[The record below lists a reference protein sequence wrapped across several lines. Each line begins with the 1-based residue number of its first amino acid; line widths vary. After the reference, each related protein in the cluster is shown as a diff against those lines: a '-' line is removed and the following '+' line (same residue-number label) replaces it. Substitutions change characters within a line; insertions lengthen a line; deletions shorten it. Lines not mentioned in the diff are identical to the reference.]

1 MSKLTLY
8 PVLNVDELIRPDEAE
23 MLTFNSPAMSFFTD
37 FMRTEPL
44 VIEADLPAAAA
55 RQGMLT
61 THVRLQLVVDKHG
74 AFIGVISAQDL
85 SEQAIVRHI
94 GERRVARE
102 DIRVADLMT
111 RKQDL
116 LALHIGEVEHASIGD
131 VVAFLKDNHQ
141 QHCLVVDEPRHQVR
155 GIFSASDISRRLHL
169 PIDIQEQS
177 SFYKVFSQVEQDR
190 PVMRA

>member
-1 MSKLTLY
+1 MTKLTLY
-8 PVLNVDELIRPDEAE
+8 PVLNVDELVRPDQAE
-23 MLTFNSPAMSFFTD
+23 LLTVASPAMAFFTD

-44 VIEADLPAAAA
+44 VIEAELAAAAA
-55 RQGMLT
+55 RQVMLT
-61 THVRLQLVVDKHG
+61 THVRLQLVVDKQG
-74 AFIGVISAQDL
+74 AFVGVISAQDL

-94 GERRVARE
+94 GERRVARD

-131 VVAFLKDNHQ
+131 IVSFLKDNHQ
-141 QHCLVVDEPRHQVR
+141 QHCLVVDEPHHQVR

-177 SFYKVFSQVEQDR
+177 SFYKVFSQVEQER